1 MNNNFQDN
9 QTINLIQSRRSI
21 RKFTTEQISDEQV
34 NTLLHCAF
42 AAPSGCN
49 KQPWHITVVQDQKL
63 LKEISD
69 DTLSRIHEVS
79 NVEINKNFKL
89 FYGAPTVLF
98 ISYDESSSWGP
109 YDIGILT
116 GNITTAAQALGLGS
130 CIIGMVRGL
139 FTPVEQGD
147 IEGLVSV
154 LDKEDVKESESI
166 KMKFDTNKKYRELLD
181 IPEGYSVPFGIAVGI
196 PDGNLPNARE
206 VVYKV
211 SRV

>member
-1 MNNNFQDN
+1 MSNLQDN

-21 RKFTTEQISDEQV
+21 RKFTTEQITNEQLD
-34 NTLLHCAF
+34 TLLHCAF

-49 KQPWHITVVQDQKL
+49 KQPWHISVVQDQKL

-98 ISYDESSSWGP
+98 ISYDEENSWAP
-109 YDIGILT
+109 YDVGILT
-116 GNITTAAQALGLGS
+116 GNVTTAAQALGLGS

-147 IEGLVSV
+147 IAGLVSV
-154 LDKEDVKESESI
+154 LDENDVKESDSI
-166 KMKFDTNKKYRELLD
+166 KMMFDTNKKYRELLN
-181 IPEGYSVPFGIAVGI
+181 IPKGYSVPFGIAIGV
-196 PDGNLPNARE
+196 PDGNLPKARD

-211 SRV
+211 SRA

>member
-1 MNNNFQDN
+1 MSNLQDN

-21 RKFTTEQISDEQV
+21 RKFTTEQITNEQLD
-34 NTLLHCAF
+34 TLLHCAF

-49 KQPWHITVVQDQKL
+49 KQPWHISVVQDQKL

-98 ISYDESSSWGP
+98 ISYDEENSWAP
-109 YDIGILT
+109 YDVGILT
-116 GNITTAAQALGLGS
+116 GNVTTAAQALGLGS

-147 IEGLVSV
+147 IAGLVSV
-154 LDKEDVKESESI
+154 LDENDVKESDSI
-166 KMKFDTNKKYRELLD
+166 KMMFDTNKKYRELLN
-181 IPEGYSVPFGIAVGI
+181 IPEGYSVPFGIAIGV
-196 PDGNLPNARE
+196 PYGNLPKARD

-211 SRV
+211 SRA